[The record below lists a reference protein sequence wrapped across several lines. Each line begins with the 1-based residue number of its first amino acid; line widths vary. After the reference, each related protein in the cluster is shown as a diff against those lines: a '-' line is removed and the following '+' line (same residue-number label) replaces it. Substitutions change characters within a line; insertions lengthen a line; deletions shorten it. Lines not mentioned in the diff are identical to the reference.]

1 MTNLQEAVEIYLSSL
16 PADEWHTLVCRV
28 RPPDE
33 PLPAEPPTTPR
44 TQHANTCQEQ
54 R

>member
-1 MTNLQEAVEIYLSSL
+1 VTNLQEAVEIYLSLL
-16 PADEWHTLVCRV
+16 PADEWRALVCRV

-33 PLPAEPPTTPR
+33 PLPAEPPALR
-44 TQHANTCQEQ
+44 TQHANTCRE